1 MAGRVGVEPTS
12 VLGSKPSYPCQQSNR
27 PMKEVITTRIPPV
40 CCRGYSS
47 TTIPCAALTH
57 QPKPCPCDFQCSP
70 RDSNSQHYGSEPQ
83 ASTVGLEEQVTWSGL
98 IRSRPRILRLICSR
112 FARGSW
118 GGVPYSPKK
127 LREPRGGCEI
137 RTHEGVTPTRL
148 AVERNR
154 PLCESSIVPPAR
166 FELASL
172 CLEGSNSVH

>member
-1 MAGRVGVEPTS
+1 MAGRVGIEPTS

-98 IRSRPRILRLICSR
+98 IRSRPRISSAKYAPDSLVAPGEV
-112 FARGSW
+112 F
-118 GGVPYSPKK
+118 P
-127 LREPRGGCEI
+127 
-137 RTHEGVTPTRL
+137 THR
-148 AVERNR
+148 RNFGNHA
-154 PLCESSIVPPAR
+154 EDVR
-166 FELASL
+166 FELTRVL
-172 CLEGSNSVH
+172 PQLD